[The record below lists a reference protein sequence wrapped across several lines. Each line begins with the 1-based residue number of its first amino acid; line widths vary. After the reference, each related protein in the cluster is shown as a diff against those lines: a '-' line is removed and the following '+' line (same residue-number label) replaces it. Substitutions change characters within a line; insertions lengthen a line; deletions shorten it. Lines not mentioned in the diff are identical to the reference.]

1 MSTQNDILIAYFSVH
16 NTNDDAGYIGGMLVI
31 DDSGVPQE
39 FRCTLP
45 VRPTVPQRALYGN
58 TLEPYVFNEL
68 IGLPLTQSLTSRP
81 KCYVVDHNGLLN
93 LRESVALPVIHLE
106 KYGEGLST
114 DASSDDRHRLD
125 SDLGGYQPITAR
137 MHPSHNDDYE
147 SVRGIFDH
155 TSNRIDLL
163 EPFERIA
170 TAIKVLSERDNRFK

>member
-16 NTNDDAGYIGGMLVI
+16 NTNDAAGYIGGILVI

-39 FRCTLP
+39 FRCTIP

-81 KCYVVDHNGLLN
+81 KCYVVDDNGLLK

-125 SDLGGYQPITAR
+125 SDMGGYQPITAR

-163 EPFERIA
+163 EPFDRIA
-170 TAIKVLSERDNRFK
+170 TAIKVLSERDNRFR